1 VSGGG
6 GARPYEVDRTPF
18 DEYRSDDFPNY
29 HYVRFELH
37 DDRVVGEMIRLDD
50 PAAPTPAQWQT
61 RDRFEITL
69 RP

>member
-1 VSGGG
+1 
-6 GARPYEVDRTPF
+6 VDRTPA
-18 DEYRSDDFPNY
+18 DLYRSDEFPNY

-37 DDRVVGEMIRLDD
+37 GDRVVGEMIRLGDYAA
-50 PAAPTPAQWQT
+50 AAPTEWQI